1 MTIPLPPAPDTL
13 PPAPVAA
20 QDRALLPD
28 ALRGFALLGIALIN
42 VQDFSGFRVWEQQG
56 LDRAVQVV
64 TDVLFNGKAVALFA
78 MLFGWG
84 AAGLWE
90 RHGLGLYV
98 RRHLLLLVIGLAH
111 FALLWHGD
119 IIGGYAVSAVI
130 FILLLRRPTGALLKW
145 AWGLYLLSALNY
157 VAGYSLYKVT
167 PGSRISFSPDFA
179 PHQSYASILA
189 DRIAELP
196 SQLGS
201 GLFLASFTIPLFAFG
216 AWAYRSG
223 LLSRPA
229 EHRPLLRRLLAWGF
243 GLGLPLGLGL
253 AYLNTLDTEQAGM
266 LSEGLRVISGLP
278 VAFGYVGLF
287 GLLSLRPRVPAALT
301 ALARSGRLALTH
313 YITQSLVLTLIF
325 YPYTFGLYG
334 QVGAAAAVGMA
345 LLLALAQIA
354 LSRWY
359 LRRYGRGPLESLLR
373 WAVYGRR

>member
-1 MTIPLPPAPDTL
+1 MS
-13 PPAPVAA
+13 PAPVAA

-28 ALRGFALLGIALIN
+28 ALRGLALLGIVLIN
-42 VQDFSGFRVWEQQG
+42 VQDFAGFRVWEQQG
-56 LDRAVQVV
+56 LDRAVQVL

-90 RHGLGLYV
+90 RHGRGLYV

-111 FALLWHGD
+111 FTLLWHGD
-119 IIGGYAVSAVI
+119 IIGGYAVSALI
-130 FILLLRRPTGALLKW
+130 FILLLRRSAGALLRW
-145 AWGLYLLSALNY
+145 AWGLYLLGALNL
-157 VAGYSLYKVT
+157 VVGYGLYRT
-167 PGSRISFSPDFA
+167 APGSRVLFSPDFA

-189 DRIAELP
+189 DRAADLP
-196 SQLGS
+196 YQLGS
-201 GLFLASFTIPLFAFG
+201 EVLLASFTIPLFAFG

-223 LLSRPA
+223 LLARPA

-266 LSEGLRVISGLP
+266 LSEGMRVISGLP

-287 GLLSLRPRVPAALT
+287 GLLSLQARVPALLA

-334 QVGAAAAVGMA
+334 QVHAAAAVGTA

-354 LSRWY
+354 FSAWY

-373 WAVYGRR
+373 WAVYGRC